1 MPLHQPCLMVSQ
13 LELAYHLYIHC
24 DNKFCT
30 TIALFCA
37 VWGMTFAVF
46 LLGLPM
52 LGGATA
58 FDTASS
64 IATAGLCLAYALPIG
79 FRIVFAHHSFEPGP
93 FSLGRY
99 CHRCLFM
106 HSGPCALSVQ
116 RRYLAPLYRI
126 PFCGLLDA
134 GFAAV
139 MHLLNSLP
147 SCLQAHSV
155 TCRPAL
161 NVS

>member
-99 CHRCLFM
+99 CHL
-106 HSGPCALSVQ
+106 PPLSVHAFRTMRSVCTTQ
-116 RRYLAPLYRI
+116 I
-126 PFCGLLDA
+126 PSTFIPNTFLWLTWCRLCSCHASAEL
-134 GFAAV
+134 FA
-139 MHLLNSLP
+139 
-147 SCLQAHSV
+147 
-155 TCRPAL
+155 
-161 NVS
+161 